1 MLSDDLCVVSWRAR
15 PGSFVGLMTLYESNY
30 VRLGWILPDLA
41 NIEGEHVS
49 RVPGDVSLH
58 LRVAERARF
67 TTTLELSYVL
77 EDHSGP
83 IVTPDMQIRIYR
95 DARLAEAAS
104 CTGWRRH
111 SLPRHLRDQVRVLQ
125 NLDVFHHVLPAH
137 SFEPTLEVAQR
148 LAVLIEQRI
157 QQLAPCRVGDRSDH
171 VLHRRPQYVTSRLHV
186 NT

>member
-41 NIEGEHVS
+41 SIEGEHVS

-67 TTTLELSYVL
+67 TTTLDLSYVL
-77 EDHSGP
+77 EDDAGP
-83 IVTPDMQIRIYR
+83 VVTPDMQIRIYR

-111 SLPRHLRDQVRVLQ
+111 TLPRHLRDQARVLH
-125 NLDVFHHVLPAH
+125 NSRRVLGRRWARNVLLNKWLEYCAERGH
-137 SFEPTLEVAQR
+137 RFDATTRCEPQPETTVIDSMR
-148 LAVLIEQRI
+148 
-157 QQLAPCRVGDRSDH
+157 
-171 VLHRRPQYVTSRLHV
+171 
-186 NT
+186 